1 MQIIRGIEQGSPEW
15 HKLRLGIF
23 TATDGQALG
32 AQGKG
37 LETLAAEKAAEVLI
51 GGAEELDFENSDMER
66 GKELEDIARTLYI
79 LETGQDVQQVAFILG
94 DLPRSGSSPDGLVGE
109 DGLVEIKCPNR
120 VRHLNIL
127 RFGAKGID
135 TKYIWQMQKQMLD
148 SGRKWCDFI
157 SYNADYENI
166 GKDLIIIRIFA
177 DAEKQDLIRGG
188 LKMANEKL
196 EQILK
201 ELNK

>member
-1 MQIIRGIEQGSPEW
+1 MEVIRGILQGSPEW
-15 HKLRLGIF
+15 HKLRLGMF
-23 TATDGQALG
+23 TGTDAQALS

-51 GGAEELDFENSDMER
+51 GGAEELDFESADMER
-66 GKELEDIARTLYI
+66 GRDLEDTARTLYI
-79 LETGQDVQQVAFILG
+79 LETGQDVQQVAFIKG
-94 DLPRSGSSPDGLVGE
+94 DLPRSGSSPDGLVGDE
-109 DGLVEIKCPNR
+109 GLIEIKCPNR

-127 RFGAKGID
+127 RFGIKGID

-157 SYNADYENI
+157 SYNADFESI

-196 EQILK
+196 DQILK
-201 ELNK
+201 ELEK